1 MFLLPPESSTLGKSD
16 FLIFPNKIR
25 TKWHLFL
32 VLILIPVVTNEV
44 FPHMSIDCLCSLENT
59 CLCVLPVF
67 RWIVCPLFFKIFYV
81 KQKLQIKLRPS

>member
-44 FPHMSIDCLCSLENT
+44 KYFLIRL
-59 CLCVLPVF
+59 F
-67 RWIVCPLFFKIFYV
+67 IVWVP
-81 KQKLQIKLRPS
+81 